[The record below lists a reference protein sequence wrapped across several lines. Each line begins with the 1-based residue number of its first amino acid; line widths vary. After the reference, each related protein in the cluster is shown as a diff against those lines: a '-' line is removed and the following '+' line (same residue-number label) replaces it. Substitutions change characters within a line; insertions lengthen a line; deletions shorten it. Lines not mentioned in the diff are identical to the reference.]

1 MKKNVLMFYYGKF
14 QTHTKVKKVVKIN
27 PPIPPMGSNYYQHFT
42 ILTSSIP
49 LIFWGILRQ
58 S

>member
-1 MKKNVLMFYYGKF
+1 MFYYGKF
-14 QTHTKVKKVVKIN
+14 QTHTQVKKVVKIN
-27 PPIPPMGSNYYQHFT
+27 PRTGFQYYQHFT